1 MKDGVIAKGLMRQDV
16 HDALLKKNV
25 DYKVMWFL

>member
-16 HDALLKKNV
+16 HDVLLKKNV
-25 DYKVMWFL
+25 DCEVMWLL